1 MASSFDVS
9 VRPFSFGLICLSTLN
24 PQPFP
29 VGTCPLSLVPSSP
42 EHVLITRIRQGEA
55 AAWQRLI
62 DGYEGRLLAFATSRL
77 KDRQLAE
84 DVVQETFVGFLTA
97 LPNYDPTTPL
107 QAFLF
112 SICAHKLTDRLRQ
125 TGRRPLL
132 LPVAEDEIYE
142 PASPSHRA
150 RRASSIARSREHR
163 ETEELVLAD
172 CLRKQ
177 IEAWRK
183 GGELERLKCL
193 ELLLVRGLANKDAAA
208 QLGIGEQ
215 TVANHKQFL
224 IGKLREAAQAAR
236 LMTVDEAA
244 WGV

>member
-1 MASSFDVS
+1 MGFAHTHS
-9 VRPFSFGLICLSTLN
+9 PL
-24 PQPFP
+24 
-29 VGTCPLSLVPSSP
+29 GTCPLTLIPSSS
-42 EHVLITRIRQGEA
+42 ESVLLTRIRQGEA

-62 DGYEGRLLAFATSRL
+62 DEYEGRLLAFAMSRL

-84 DVVQETFVGFLTA
+84 DVVQETFIGFLTA
-97 LPNYDPTTPL
+97 LPNYDPSTPL

-132 LPVAEDEIYE
+132 VPVIGDDGQE
-142 PASPSHRA
+142 PSAPSHRA
-150 RRASSIARSREHR
+150 RAASSIARSREHR

-177 IEAWRK
+177 IEAWRR

-193 ELLLVRGLANKDAAA
+193 ELLLVRGLANKDVAA
-208 QLGIGEQ
+208 QLGISEQ
-215 TVANHKQFL
+215 AVANHKQFL
-224 IGKLREAAQAAR
+224 VSKLREAAKAAR
-236 LMTVDEAA
+236 LVTIDEAL

>member
-1 MASSFDVS
+1 MALIASSAE
-9 VRPFSFGLICLSTLN
+9 
-24 PQPFP
+24 Q
-29 VGTCPLSLVPSSP
+29 
-42 EHVLITRIRQGEA
+42 VLITRIRQGDS

-62 DGYEGRLLAFATSRL
+62 DEFEGRLLAFATRRL
-77 KDRQLAE
+77 RDRQLAE

-97 LPNYDPTTPL
+97 LPNYETSTPL

-132 LPVAEDEIYE
+132 LPVTGDDGQE
-142 PASPSHRA
+142 PAAASNRA

-163 ETEELVLAD
+163 ETEELVLAR
-172 CLRKQ
+172 CLTQQ

-183 GGELERLKCL
+183 GDDLERLKCL
-193 ELLLVRGLANKDAAA
+193 ELLLVRGLANKEVAT

-215 TVANHKQFL
+215 AVANHKQFL
-224 IGKLREAAQAAR
+224 VGKLREAATAAR
-236 LMTVDEAA
+236 LTAMDEAA
-244 WGV
+244 WGLE

>member
-1 MASSFDVS
+1 LA
-9 VRPFSFGLICLSTLN
+9 LA
-24 PQPFP
+24 
-29 VGTCPLSLVPSSP
+29 PSNS
-42 EHVLITRIRQGEA
+42 EAVLITRIRQGEA

-62 DGYEGRLLAFATSRL
+62 DEYEGRLLAFATSRL

-84 DVVQETFVGFLTA
+84 DVVQETFIGFLTA
-97 LPNYDPTTPL
+97 LPNYDPSTPL

-132 LPVAEDEIYE
+132 VPVIGDDGQE
-142 PASPSHRA
+142 PSAPS

-177 IEAWRK
+177 IETWRR
-183 GGELERLKCL
+183 GGELERLQCL
-193 ELLLVRGLANKDAAA
+193 ELLLVRGLANKDVAI
-208 QLGIGEQ
+208 QLGISEQ
-215 TVANHKQFL
+215 SVANHKQFL
-224 IGKLREAAQAAR
+224 IGKLREAAKVAR
-236 LMTVDEAA
+236 LTTVDETS
-244 WGV
+244 WGVQ

>member
-1 MASSFDVS
+1 MSSS
-9 VRPFSFGLICLSTLN
+9 
-24 PQPFP
+24 
-29 VGTCPLSLVPSSP
+29 

-62 DGYEGRLLAFATSRL
+62 DEFEGRMLAFANSRL

-84 DVVQETFVGFLTA
+84 DVVQETFIGFLTA
-97 LPNYDPTTPL
+97 LPNYDPSTPL

-125 TGRRPLL
+125 IGRRPLL
-132 LPVAEDEIYE
+132 LPVLGDDGQE
-142 PASPSHRA
+142 PSAPSHRA

-172 CLRKQ
+172 CMRKQ
-177 IEAWRK
+177 IEAWRHS
-183 GGELERLKCL
+183 GELERLKCL
-193 ELLLVRGLANKDAAA
+193 ELLLVRGLANKEVAA
-208 QLGIGEQ
+208 QLGISEQ

-224 IGKLREAAQAAR
+224 VGKLRAAAQAAR
-236 LMTVDEAA
+236 LTTVDESA

>member
-1 MASSFDVS
+1 MEYYDCRKKLSPSAA
-9 VRPFSFGLICLSTLN
+9 FSESLALALAPST
-24 PQPFP
+24 
-29 VGTCPLSLVPSSP
+29 P

-62 DGYEGRLLAFATSRL
+62 DEFEGRLLAFATRRL
-77 KDRQLAE
+77 RDRQLAE
-84 DVVQETFVGFLTA
+84 DVVQETFIGFLTA

-132 LPVAEDEIYE
+132 IPVAEDEGHE

-172 CLRKQ
+172 CLRRQ
-177 IEAWRK
+177 IEAWRR
-183 GGELERLKCL
+183 GGELERLQCL
-193 ELLLVRGLANKDAAA
+193 ELLLVRGLANKEVAT
-208 QLGIGEQ
+208 QLQLSEQ
-215 TVANHKQFL
+215 AVANHKQFL
-224 IGKLREAAQAAR
+224 VAKLREAAKEAR
-236 LMTVDEAA
+236 LTTVDEAL

>member
-1 MASSFDVS
+1 MRS
-9 VRPFSFGLICLSTLN
+9 PPL
-24 PQPFP
+24 
-29 VGTCPLSLVPSSP
+29 GTDPLPLVPSTP
-42 EHVLITRIRQGEA
+42 ELVLITRIRQGEA

-62 DGYEGRLLAFATSRL
+62 DEYEGRLLAFATRRL
-77 KDRQLAE
+77 RDRQLAE

-132 LPVAEDEIYE
+132 LPVAEDEGHE
-142 PASPSHRA
+142 PASPANHA

-177 IEAWRK
+177 IDAWRK

-193 ELLLVRGLANKDAAA
+193 ELLLVRGLANKEVAL
-208 QLGIGEQ
+208 QLGISEQ

-224 IGKLREAAQAAR
+224 IGKLRDAAR
-236 LMTVDEAA
+236 VARLTTVDEAA
-244 WGV
+244 WGLI

>member
-1 MASSFDVS
+1 
-9 VRPFSFGLICLSTLN
+9 
-24 PQPFP
+24 
-29 VGTCPLSLVPSSP
+29 
-42 EHVLITRIRQGEA
+42 
-55 AAWQRLI
+55 
-62 DGYEGRLLAFATSRL
+62 
-77 KDRQLAE
+77 
-84 DVVQETFVGFLTA
+84 VVQETFIGFLTA

-132 LPVAEDEIYE
+132 VPVAEDEGQE

-177 IEAWRK
+177 IESWRR
-183 GGELERLKCL
+183 GGELERLQCL
-193 ELLLVRGLANKDAAA
+193 ELLLVRGLANKEVSR
-208 QLGIGEQ
+208 QLGLSEQ

-224 IGKLREAAQAAR
+224 VAKLREAAKAAR
-236 LMTVDEAA
+236 LTTVDEAT
-244 WGV
+244 WGFGG

>member
-1 MASSFDVS
+1 M
-9 VRPFSFGLICLSTLN
+9 T
-24 PQPFP
+24 
-29 VGTCPLSLVPSSP
+29 TP
-42 EHVLITRIRQGEA
+42 EQVLITRIRQGEA

-62 DGYEGRLLAFATSRL
+62 DEYEGRLLAFAVRRL
-77 KDRQLAE
+77 HDRQLAE
-84 DVVQETFVGFLTA
+84 DVVQETLIGFLTA
-97 LPNYDPTTPL
+97 LPNYDPTTPI

-132 LPVAEDEIYE
+132 VPVIGDDGQE
-142 PASPSHRA
+142 PFAPSHRA

-172 CLRKQ
+172 CLRRQ

-193 ELLLVRGLANKDAAA
+193 ELHLVRGLANKDVAA
-208 QLGIGEQ
+208 QLGISEQ
-215 TVANHKQFL
+215 AVANHKQFL
-224 IGKLREAAQAAR
+224 VSKLREAAQVAR
-236 LMTVDEAA
+236 LTIVDETA

>member
-1 MASSFDVS
+1 LALA
-9 VRPFSFGLICLSTLN
+9 PST
-24 PQPFP
+24 
-29 VGTCPLSLVPSSP
+29 P
-42 EHVLITRIRQGEA
+42 EQVLITRIRQGEA
-55 AAWQRLI
+55 TAWQRLI
-62 DGYEGRLLAFATSRL
+62 DEFEGRLLAFATRRVR
-77 KDRQLAE
+77 DRQLAE
-84 DVVQETFVGFLTA
+84 DVVQETFIGFLTA

-132 LPVAEDEIYE
+132 VPVAEDEGHE

-177 IEAWRK
+177 IESWRR
-183 GGELERLKCL
+183 GGELERLQCL
-193 ELLLVRGLANKDAAA
+193 ELLLVRGLANKEVSR
-208 QLGIGEQ
+208 QLGLSEQ

-224 IGKLREAAQAAR
+224 VAKLREAAKAAR
-236 LMTVDEAA
+236 LTTVDEAT
-244 WGV
+244 WGFGG

>member
-1 MASSFDVS
+1 MA
-9 VRPFSFGLICLSTLN
+9 LH
-24 PQPFP
+24 
-29 VGTCPLSLVPSSP
+29 PLSS
-42 EHVLITRIRQGEA
+42 EQVLITRIRQGEA

-62 DGYEGRLLAFATSRL
+62 DEYEGRLLAFATRRL
-77 KDRQLAE
+77 RDRQWAE

-132 LPVAEDEIYE
+132 LPVVGDDGSE
-142 PASPSHRA
+142 PPSPSSQA

-183 GGELERLKCL
+183 SGELERLQCL
-193 ELLLVRGLANKDAAA
+193 ELLLVRGLANKEVAIH
-208 QLGIGEQ
+208 LGLSEQ
-215 TVANHKQFL
+215 AVANHKQFL
-224 IGKLREAAQAAR
+224 VGKLREAANAAR
-236 LMTVDEAA
+236 LTTVDEST
-244 WGV
+244 WGLGG

>member
-1 MASSFDVS
+1 M
-9 VRPFSFGLICLSTLN
+9 ILSE
-24 PQPFP
+24 Q
-29 VGTCPLSLVPSSP
+29 
-42 EHVLITRIRQGEA
+42 VLITRVRQGEA

-62 DGYEGRLLAFATSRL
+62 DEYEGRLLAFATRRL
-77 KDRQLAE
+77 RDRQLAE

-132 LPVAEDEIYE
+132 LPVAEDEGQE
-142 PASPSHRA
+142 PAAASNRA

-183 GGELERLKCL
+183 GGQLERLKCM
-193 ELLLVRGLANKDAAA
+193 ELLLVRGLANKEVAT
-208 QLGIGEQ
+208 QLGISEQ
-215 TVANHKQFL
+215 SVANHKQFL
-224 IGKLREAAQAAR
+224 ISKLRDAAKSSR
-236 LMTVDEAA
+236 LATLDEAE
-244 WGV
+244 WGLGESET